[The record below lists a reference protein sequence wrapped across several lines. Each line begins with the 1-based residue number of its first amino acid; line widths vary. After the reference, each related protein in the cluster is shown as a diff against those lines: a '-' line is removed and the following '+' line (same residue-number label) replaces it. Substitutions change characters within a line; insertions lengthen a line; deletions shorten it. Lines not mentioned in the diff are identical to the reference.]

1 MPAAHGL
8 AITRGSESKLPVDIP
23 YQIDISA
30 DWRVLVFTLVVSIV
44 TGLLFGLA
52 PALETVKTNLL
63 TSLKEG
69 GVIELRG

>member
-1 MPAAHGL
+1 
-8 AITRGSESKLPVDIP
+8 VDIP